1 MYEEREN
8 QSFFFFFGRFGD
20 NSSEKKEKIAPKNAQ
35 GDQNL
40 FLLKS
45 GSKEIIYLFFLGRG
59 GGWGGEVHVGHT
71 LRVNQFRIRWS
82 QVGWFHQVQGWFRQP

>member
-8 QSFFFFFGRFGD
+8 QSFFFFGCFGD

-45 GSKEIIYLFFLGRG
+45 GSKEIIYYLFFGGVGGRNTLGTHLG
-59 GGWGGEVHVGHT
+59 
-71 LRVNQFRIRWS
+71 
-82 QVGWFHQVQGWFRQP
+82 

>member
-1 MYEEREN
+1 MKKERIKV
-8 QSFFFFFGRFGD
+8 FFFFGRFGD

-35 GDQNL
+35 RDQNL

-59 GGWGGEVHVGHT
+59 GGGRYT
-71 LRVNQFRIRWS
+71 L
-82 QVGWFHQVQGWFRQP
+82 GTHLG

>member
-1 MYEEREN
+1 MKKERIKV
-8 QSFFFFFGRFGD
+8 FFFFGRFGD

-35 GDQNL
+35 RDQNL

-59 GGWGGEVHVGHT
+59 GGGEVHVGHT

>member
-8 QSFFFFFGRFGD
+8 QSFFFFGRFGD

-35 GDQNL
+35 RDQNL

-59 GGWGGEVHVGHT
+59 GGGRYT
-71 LRVNQFRIRWS
+71 L
-82 QVGWFHQVQGWFRQP
+82 GTHLG